1 MLGGGGKQMERHR
14 AARLIG
20 ACLLVCWAVPS
31 ASQEAGPEALKLQN
45 AYGAMHKFLDAWLVH
60 RDEAATMWHFA
71 ASEHSLKLAP
81 RAVWRIARKTDLSNR
96 AAVQHLWNNSL
107 SKEYWRILGR
117 LAVEDNERGV
127 SLETVLA
134 PIDPDLATALHA
146 KHVFVV
152 RTEPF
157 TMFVADNDELIWS
170 FDGGY
175 GDVAA
180 ELQPTE
186 NTVLTMIAD
195 FAGRDREGY
204 NGPFVSFWTE
214 DESSGR
220 WQIQAL
226 GAVPEGDMWI
236 DGR

>member
-1 MLGGGGKQMERHR
+1 MERQR
-14 AARLIG
+14 AARLVG

-31 ASQEAGPEALKLQN
+31 ASQEVSPKKLEN
-45 AYGAMHKFLDAWLVH
+45 AYGAMHNFLDAWLVH
-60 RDEAATMWHFA
+60 EDEEATMLHFA
-71 ASEHSLKLAP
+71 ASEDSLKLAP
-81 RAVWRIARKTDLSNR
+81 RAVWRIARQADLSNR
-96 AAVQHLWNNSL
+96 AEVQHLWNNSL
-107 SKEYWRILGR
+107 SKEYWRVLRR
-117 LAVEDNERGV
+117 LAVGDNEHDG
-127 SLETVLA
+127 SLENILDA
-134 PIDPDLATALHA
+134 IDPDLAKALESE
-146 KHVFVV
+146 HVLVV

-157 TMFVADNDELIWS
+157 TMFVADNDALIWS

-180 ELQPTE
+180 ELRPTE

-214 DESSGR
+214 DAWSGR

-236 DGR
+236 DGH

>member
-1 MLGGGGKQMERHR
+1 MERHR
-14 AARLIG
+14 AVRLIG
-20 ACLLVCWAVPS
+20 ACLLVCWAAPS
-31 ASQEAGPEALKLQN
+31 ASQDVSPEKLEN
-45 AYGAMHKFLDAWLVH
+45 AYGAMHNFLDAWLVH
-60 RDEAATMWHFA
+60 EDEEATMLHFA
-71 ASEHSLKLAP
+71 VSERALKLAP
-81 RAVWRIARKTDLSNR
+81 RAVWRIARKTDLGNR
-96 AAVQHLWNNSL
+96 AEVQYLWKNSL
-107 SKEYWRILGR
+107 SKEYWRVLGG

-127 SLETVLA
+127 SLETILA
-134 PIDPDLATALHA
+134 PIDPDLAGALRA
-146 KHVFVV
+146 EHVLVV

-157 TMFVADNDELIWS
+157 TVFVADNDELIWS

-180 ELQPTE
+180 ELQPAE

-214 DESSGR
+214 GESSGR

-226 GAVPEGDMWI
+226 GAAPEGDRWI
-236 DGR
+236 DEH